1 MPTAIGAET
10 IGERLQ
16 RFRTEQTRVRA
27 TIARHENNG
36 AQHNIGGAAFVTEIA
51 YDRALKR
58 DDALSSQIA
67 ALEAR
72 LTGSSARLGIA
83 VTQTISRT

>member
-16 RFRTEQTRVRA
+16 RLRTEQTRVRA

-51 YDRALKR
+51 YERALKR
-58 DDALSSQIA
+58 DGALSAQIA

-72 LTGSSARLGIA
+72 LTGSAERPGMAL
-83 VTQTISRT
+83 TQTISRS